1 MMVKYKKHSL
11 KTQDMEQA
19 FYFLLS
25 KDQLCFLKIKKIKA
39 RKATQITDIPTKTLK
54 ENTDIFLADIVVF

>member
-1 MMVKYKKHSL
+1 
-11 KTQDMEQA
+11 MEQV

-39 RKATQITDIPTKTLK
+39 RKAKQITNIPTKTLK
-54 ENTDIFLADIVVF
+54 ENTDTFLADIVIF

>member
-1 MMVKYKKHSL
+1 
-11 KTQDMEQA
+11 MEQA

-39 RKATQITDIPTKTLK
+39 RKATQITDIPTKNLK